1 MQPAVAHDFRSWR
14 AQARSLLRARIS
26 PEEVAWHG
34 PNEVLPF
41 AFEARAGDQTVQRV
55 PRPLVNLLEVCACY
69 DDPGR
74 WALMYRVL
82 WRVTRG
88 GEPALLGDAADPD
101 VRRLSAMAKA
111 VAKEVHR
118 MHAFLRF
125 RETRDADGAPLYAA
139 WFEPE
144 HDVLAKAAP
153 FFVERFGRTRW
164 VIVTPRGAARWD
176 GERLEMRHEP
186 RNELNEA
193 LPADL
198 HDPQEALWRTY
209 YASIFNPARLNRRLQ
224 EKEMPRRYWA
234 HLPEARDIPA
244 LAQAA
249 GSRVQA
255 MHEAVAVPP
264 RWSARVKPLVS
275 EPVGGESP
283 HSCRRCPLHAR
294 ATQAVCGY
302 GPAGAAVMLVGEQP
316 GDEEDLKGRPFVG
329 PAGKVLDRALAA
341 AELPRAEVYLTNAVK
356 HFKWEPR
363 GKRRLHRT
371 PAQREV
377 DACAEWLEEE
387 LSRVAP
393 RVIVALGATAAYAL
407 TGRKQKISALRGDPY
422 THPSGAALFVTYH
435 PSAIL
440 RAEDANA
447 FYGALC
453 EDLSRARRLALQA
466 G

>member
-1 MQPAVAHDFRSWR
+1 MHPAVAHDFRSWR
-14 AQARSLLRARIS
+14 AQARLLLRAQVS
-26 PEEVAWHG
+26 PEAVAWHG
-34 PNEVLPF
+34 PNETLPF
-41 AFEARAGDQTVQRV
+41 ATEEGADDRAVHKV
-55 PRPLVNLLEVCACY
+55 PRPLVNLFEVVACY

-82 WRVTRG
+82 WRITRG
-88 GEPALLGDAADPD
+88 GEPALLGDPADPD

-153 FFVERFGRTRW
+153 FFVERFGTVRW

-176 GERLEMRHEP
+176 GERLEMRTEP
-186 RNELNEA
+186 FTPPPE
-193 LPADL
+193 L
-198 HDPQEALWRTY
+198 HDPQETLWRTY
-209 YASIFNPARLNRRLQ
+209 YASVFNPARLNVRLQ

-234 HLPEARDIPA
+234 QLPEARDIPA
-244 LAQAA
+244 LVRAA
-249 GSRVQA
+249 GGRVQLMQA
-255 MHEAVAVPP
+255 SVSSEP
-264 RWSARVKPLVS
+264 RWSARAKPLLADA
-275 EPVGGESP
+275 PGETP
-283 HSCRRCPLHAR
+283 QTCHRCPLHAR
-294 ATQAVCGY
+294 ATQAVCGQ
-302 GPAGAAVMLVGEQP
+302 GPARAAVMLVGEQP

-329 PAGKVLDRALAA
+329 PAGQVLDRALAA
-341 AELPRAEVYLTNAVK
+341 AALPRAEVYLTNAVK

-435 PSAIL
+435 PSAVL

-447 FYGALC
+447 LYEALC
-453 EDLSRARRLALQA
+453 ADLVQARHFAIKK
-466 G
+466 